1 MQWPGL
7 KASNLLNVLL
17 VWSIFPRDT
26 THSTM
31 HITGFKYI
39 GNTALDLV
47 KEGYEVCAPFKE
59 HNYTASRF
67 QQVPFAYEEAIG
79 FMIKDEIRDKDGIAA
94 MVPTTLMCVEDK
106 GHYCRR
112 RSSSQN

>member
-17 VWSIFPRDT
+17 VWGIFPRDT

-47 KEGYEVCAPFKE
+47 KEGYEVCAPFTE
-59 HNYTASRF
+59 HNYTVSRF

-94 MVPTTLMCVEDK
+94 MVPMT
-106 GHYCRR
+106 
-112 RSSSQN
+112 